1 MVSSNTH
8 PLIDGIND
16 LSRIAHSM
24 EGVLALFRTCVREL
38 CRPSSSIPREYISES
53 VISEYVELT
62 ARPALI
68 NLIINTGM
76 GRGWYFRGFRQSLTS
91 LAPSLAHRLRRTT
104 NCLNFR
110 PVCQS
115 TRLSDEEF
123 LNWLSLFYP
132 SMKFLLVHRHV
143 MCTKLHEVVP
153 VLCIVYFILS
163 LDTHIGLHHS
173 MALLSVFLIGI
184 AAEG

>member
-1 MVSSNTH
+1 
-8 PLIDGIND
+8 
-16 LSRIAHSM
+16 M
-24 EGVLALFRTCVREL
+24 EGVLTLFRTCIHEL
-38 CRPSSSIPREYISES
+38 CRPSGSVPQQYISGPCMHVESPFLKCPHRQTDPES
-53 VISEYVELT
+53 VINEYVELT
-62 ARPALI
+62 VRPALI

-115 TRLSDEEF
+115 TRLSDEGF

-153 VLCIVYFILS
+153 TPCIVCFILS

-173 MALLSVFLIGI
+173 VDLLSVFLIGI
-184 AAEG
+184 ATEG